1 MSGLSNTAN
10 AHDRRGPAGK
20 SPRKV
25 FGFDLTLD
33 WLTRPLFGFGLAAV
47 AIAATWYGGFWFA
60 LFIAVGASAAA
71 REWHRMLAGSN
82 YFWLTFVST
91 VGIVAATGFAA
102 YSVHA
107 ANQNLPGVPW
117 LILAAA
123 ALLNLVLS
131 PMRGNAML
139 WHAGAMLYVG
149 VPALSLVTIREIAP
163 NGVWELFALFVA
175 VWLTDT
181 GALITGN
188 LLKGPKLW
196 PALSPNKTWSG
207 SFGGAIA
214 GTLAAATLFLFLHA
228 SPWHGAL
235 LGLCASIV
243 GQLGD
248 LFESFVKRR
257 VGRKNSGNLIPG
269 HGGVLDRIDSMLF
282 VAPVAALAFLALHID
297 PFAWAAP

>member
-1 MSGLSNTAN
+1 MSGLSNTAH
-10 AHDRRGPAGK
+10 AHNRPDPAAK
-20 SPRKV
+20 SPRKL

-33 WLTRPLFGFGLAAV
+33 WLTRPLFGFGLAAI

-71 REWHRMLAGSN
+71 REWHRMLAASN
-82 YFWLTFVST
+82 YFWLAIVS
-91 VGIVAATGFAA
+91 VLGIAGATGFAVIA
-102 YSVHA
+102 LHSA
-107 ANQNLPGVPW
+107 DIADLPW
-117 LILAAA
+117 LILVAA
-123 ALLNLVLS
+123 ALLDMILS
-131 PMRGNAML
+131 PKRRNAML

-149 VPALSLVTIREIAP
+149 VPALCLVAIREVAP
-163 NGVWELFALFVA
+163 NGVWVLFALFFA

-207 SFGGAIA
+207 SIGGAIA
-214 GTLAAATLFLFLHA
+214 GTAAAAILFSFLHA
-228 SPWHGAL
+228 NPWHGAL

-243 GQLGD
+243 GQCGD
-248 LFESFVKRR
+248 LFESFVKRK
-257 VGRKNSGNLIPG
+257 VGRKNSGSLIPG

-282 VAPVAALAFLALHID
+282 VAPVAALAFLALHLD
-297 PFAWAAP
+297 PFAWGAP

>member
-10 AHDRRGPAGK
+10 ARNRPDPATK

-33 WLTRPLFGFGLAAV
+33 WLTRPLFGFGLAAI

-71 REWHRMLAGSN
+71 REWHRMLAGPD
-82 YFWLTFVST
+82 YFWLTIVS
-91 VGIVAATGFAA
+91 VLGIVGATAFAVVA
-102 YSVHA
+102 LHTAVFA
-107 ANQNLPGVPW
+107 DVPW
-117 LILAAA
+117 LILTST
-123 ALLNLVLS
+123 ALVDVFLS
-131 PMRGNAML
+131 PRRRNAML

-149 VPALSLVTIREIAP
+149 VPALSLVAIREMAP
-163 NGVWELFALFVA
+163 HGMWVLFALFFA

-207 SFGGAIA
+207 SIGGAVA
-214 GTLAAATLFLFLHA
+214 GTLAATILFLFLRA
-228 SPWHGAL
+228 NPWHGAL
-235 LGLCASIV
+235 LGFCASVV

-248 LFESFVKRR
+248 LFESFMKRK
-257 VGRKNSGNLIPG
+257 VGRKNSGSLIPG

-282 VAPVAALAFLALHID
+282 VAPVAALAFLALHLD
-297 PFAWAAP
+297 PFAWGTP